1 MSKNIASSD
10 DVYRRLKREKG
21 DRSFSEVIED
31 HLDQGGRL
39 GDVTGQKIF
48 GPETYD
54 QVSKEIGQ
62 LSEGT
67 VERLTDET
75 P

>member
-1 MSKNIASSD
+1 M
-10 DVYRRLKREKG
+10 
-21 DRSFSEVIED
+21 
-31 HLDQGGRL
+31 
-39 GDVTGQKIF
+39 TGQEIF
-48 GPETYD
+48 GPETYE

-67 VERLTDET
+67 VERLSDET